1 MNITE
6 RFLKYVS
13 YDTRSEDDAAVIP
26 STEKQFALAHAVAE
40 ELKRIGLTDVKVDG
54 HCYVYGTLEANAEC
68 QKTIGLI
75 SHLDTSPEMSGE
87 NVKPSI
93 IEYRGGD
100 IVLNSELGIIMSEQA
115 FPCLKNYIG
124 KHLIVTDGT
133 TLLGADDKAG
143 VAEIVSALEYIIENG
158 LRHGRIKVAFTPDEE
173 VGCGADMF
181 DVESFGCDY
190 AYTVDGGAVGEIEYE
205 NFNAASANIII
216 NGASIHPGSAKNKMI
231 NALTVAME
239 FDRLLPDFE
248 RPQHTEGYEG
258 FYHLHGMQG
267 GVEHAEMRYIIR
279 DHDMKL
285 FCERKNNITRAAEFL
300 NARYGEGTVAVE
312 MRDSYYNMKEKILPH
327 MFIIEKLQKAMR
339 ACDVEPVIMPIR
351 GGTDGARLSYMGLP
365 CPNMCTGGENF
376 HGKYEFVAVESLE
389 KCRDIIVKLV
399 TDVE

>member
-1 MNITE
+1 MDITK
-6 RFLKYVS
+6 RFLSYVAF
-13 YDTRSEDDAAVIP
+13 DTRSQDDAGVIP
-26 STEKQFALAHAVAE
+26 STQKQFALANAVAE
-40 ELKRIGLTDVKVDG
+40 ELKQIGLTDVKVDE
-54 HCYVYGTLEANAEC
+54 HCYVYGTLEANVEG

-87 NVKPSI
+87 NIKPSI
-93 IEYRGGD
+93 IEYGGGD
-100 IVLNSELGIIMSEQA
+100 IVLNRELGIIMTEQA
-115 FPCLKNYIG
+115 FPCLKNYVG

-143 VAEIVSALEYIIENG
+143 VAEIVSAVEYIIAND
-158 LRHGRIKVAFTPDEE
+158 LPHGRIKVAFTPDEE

-181 DVESFGCDY
+181 DVKAFGCDY

-205 NFNAASANIII
+205 NFNAASANITI

-231 NALTVAME
+231 NALTVAMQ
-239 FDRLLPDFE
+239 FDRLLPDLE

-258 FYHLHGMQG
+258 FYHLHGIQG
-267 GVEHAEMRYIIR
+267 GVEHAEMKYIIR

-285 FCERKNNITRAAEFL
+285 FEQRKQNIERAAEYL
-300 NARYGEGTVAVE
+300 NGIYGEGTVE
-312 MRDSYYNMKEKILPH
+312 INMRDSYYNMKEKILPH
-327 MFIIEKLQKAMR
+327 IYIVEKLQKAMR
-339 ACDVEPVIMPIR
+339 ECGVDPIITPIR

-389 KCRDIIVKLV
+389 KCRDIIIKLV
-399 TDVE
+399 TDVK

>member
-1 MNITE
+1 MDITK
-6 RFLKYVS
+6 RFLSYVAF
-13 YDTRSEDDAAVIP
+13 DTRSKDDAGVIP
-26 STEKQFALAHAVAE
+26 STQKQFALANFVAA
-40 ELKRIGLTDVKVDG
+40 ELKQIGLTDVRVDE
-54 HCYVYGTLEANAEC
+54 HCYVYGTLEANVKG

-87 NVKPSI
+87 NIKPSI
-93 IEYRGGD
+93 TEYGGGD
-100 IVLNSELGIIMSEQA
+100 IVLNQELGIVMTEQA

-143 VAEIVSALEYIIENG
+143 VAEIVSALEYIIAND
-158 LRHGRIKVAFTPDEE
+158 LPHGRIKVAFTPDEE

-181 DVESFGCDY
+181 DVEGFGCDY

-205 NFNAASANIII
+205 NFNAASANIVI
-216 NGASIHPGSAKNKMI
+216 NGASIHPGSAKDKMI
-231 NALTVAME
+231 NALTVAMQ
-239 FDRLLPDFE
+239 FDRLLPDLE

-267 GVEHAEMRYIIR
+267 GVEHAEMKYIIR

-285 FCERKNNITRAAEFL
+285 FDQRKQNIERAAEYL
-300 NARYGEGTVAVE
+300 NGIYGEGTVE
-312 MRDSYYNMKEKILPH
+312 INMRDSYYNMKEKILPH
-327 MFIIEKLQKAMR
+327 MYIVEKLQKAMR
-339 ACDVEPVIMPIR
+339 ECGVEPIITPIR

-389 KCRDIIVKLV
+389 KCRDIIVRLV
-399 TDVE
+399 TDVK

>member
-1 MNITE
+1 MDITK
-6 RFLKYVS
+6 RFLSYVAF
-13 YDTRSEDDAAVIP
+13 DTRSQDDAGVIP
-26 STEKQFALAHAVAE
+26 STQKQFALANAVAE
-40 ELKRIGLTDVKVDG
+40 ELKQIGLTDVKVDE
-54 HCYVYGTLEANAEC
+54 HCYVYGTLEANVEG

-87 NVKPSI
+87 NIKPSI
-93 IEYRGGD
+93 IEYGGGD
-100 IVLNSELGIIMSEQA
+100 IVLNRELGIIMTEQA
-115 FPCLKNYIG
+115 FPCLKNYVG

-143 VAEIVSALEYIIENG
+143 VAEIVSAVEYIIAND
-158 LRHGRIKVAFTPDEE
+158 LPHGRIKVAFTPDEE

-181 DVESFGCDY
+181 DVKAFGCDY

-205 NFNAASANIII
+205 NFNAASANITI

-231 NALTVAME
+231 NALAVAMQ
-239 FDRLLPDFE
+239 FDRLLPDLE

-285 FCERKNNITRAAEFL
+285 FEQRKQNIERAAEYL
-300 NARYGEGTVAVE
+300 NGIYGEGTVE
-312 MRDSYYNMKEKILPH
+312 INMRDSYYNMKEKILPH
-327 MFIIEKLQKAMR
+327 MYIVEKLQKAMR
-339 ACDVEPVIMPIR
+339 ECGVEPIITPIR

-389 KCRDIIVKLV
+389 KCRDIIIKLV
-399 TDVE
+399 TDVK

>member
-1 MNITE
+1 MDITK
-6 RFLKYVS
+6 RFLSYVAF
-13 YDTRSEDDAAVIP
+13 DTRSADDAGIIP
-26 STEKQFALAHAVAE
+26 STKKQFALANAVAE
-40 ELKRIGLTDVKVDG
+40 ELKSIGLTDVKVDE
-54 HCYVYGTLEANAEC
+54 HCYVYGTLEANVEG

-87 NVKPSI
+87 NVKPSV
-93 IEYRGGD
+93 IEYQGGD

-115 FPCLKNYIG
+115 FPGLKNYIG
-124 KHLIVTDGT
+124 KHLIITDGT

-143 VAEIVSALEYIIENG
+143 VAEIVSALEYVIKND
-158 LRHGRIKVAFTPDEE
+158 LKHGCIKVAFTPDEE
-173 VGCGADMF
+173 VGCGADLF
-181 DVESFGCDY
+181 DVEGFCCDY
-190 AYTVDGGAVGEIEYE
+190 GYTVDGGTVGEIEYE
-205 NFNAASANIII
+205 NFNAASAYVTI

-239 FDRLLPDFE
+239 FDRLLPDSE

-267 GVEHAEMRYIIR
+267 GVEHAEMKYIIR
-279 DHDMKL
+279 DHDMQI
-285 FCERKNNITRAAEFL
+285 FCDRKNNIMRAAAFL
-300 NARYGEGTVAVE
+300 NERYGEGTVVVE

-327 MFIIEKLQKAMR
+327 MFIIEKLKKAMHE
-339 ACDVEPVIMPIR
+339 CDVEPTIMPIR

-365 CPNMCTGGENF
+365 CPNMCTGGENA
-376 HGKYEFVAVESLE
+376 HGKYEFVAVEALE